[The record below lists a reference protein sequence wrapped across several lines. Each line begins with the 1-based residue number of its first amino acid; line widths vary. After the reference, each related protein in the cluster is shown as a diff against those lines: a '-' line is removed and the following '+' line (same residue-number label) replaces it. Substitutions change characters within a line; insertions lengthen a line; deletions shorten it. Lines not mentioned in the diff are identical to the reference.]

1 MVDWRSMFTENG
13 VLIDLDE
20 VGKVVEGCD
29 VFTIGFRMFPERV
42 IIDTRETEELV
53 PLVQVVEPV
62 NSVEERFHWLGRER
76 PAFGV
81 PERFSVFIWPHSL
94 EFLESCG
101 LARRIRDQL
110 RASERPEVAKMID
123 EALAE
128 LQRLEGRSV
137 QQALVGEGYH
147 ALWPLE

>member
-1 MVDWRSMFTENG
+1 MFTENG
-13 VLIDLDE
+13 VQIDLEE

-29 VFTIGFRMFPERV
+29 VFAIGFHMFPERV
-42 IIDTRETEELV
+42 IIDTRETEDV
-53 PLVQVVEPV
+53 APLVQVVEPV
-62 NSVEERFHWLGRER
+62 TSVEERFHWLGRER

-81 PERFSVFIWPHSL
+81 PERFSFFVWPHSL

-110 RASERPEVAKMID
+110 RASERPEVARMID
-123 EALAE
+123 KALAE
-128 LQRLEGRSV
+128 LQRLERRSV
-137 QQALVGEGYH
+137 QQALAGEGYH